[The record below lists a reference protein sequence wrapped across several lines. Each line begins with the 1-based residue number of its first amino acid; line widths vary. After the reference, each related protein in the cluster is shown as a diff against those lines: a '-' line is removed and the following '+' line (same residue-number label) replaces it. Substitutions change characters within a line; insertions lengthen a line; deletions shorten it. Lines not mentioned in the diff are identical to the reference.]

1 MLTALWAGISP
12 ISVPKK
18 TMINKAPRMRGMGTV
33 GFVYGKSVRSIVAAF
48 IPWFERE
55 SDDWKPNKY
64 FGVQPM
70 DMIKS
75 KMIFPYAT

>member
-1 MLTALWAGISP
+1 MGLMLTALWAGISP

-48 IPWFERE
+48 IPARTNAPRIIPRIPAIRVRKTD
-55 SDDWKPNKY
+55 ST
-64 FGVQPM
+64 
-70 DMIKS
+70 I
-75 KMIFPYAT
+75 I